1 MMVYDALLAGLLA
14 GCVTLAVFLFW
25 PLVADQ
31 LPELGRMAIVYL
43 AVLFVVSW
51 IFEFWRRRWRK

>member
-1 MMVYDALLAGLLA
+1 MMVYDALVAALLA
-14 GCVTLAVFLFW
+14 GCVTLAAFLFW
-25 PLVADQ
+25 PFVADQ